1 MIDGA
6 RVLRG
11 TPMKILLADILAV
24 PTELDYA
31 APVDQLNAAL
41 HHGGREE
48 YEFAPP
54 LDVHVSFY
62 RAQLDL
68 FFDGHVSGTATAT
81 CARCLEPVPLEVQ
94 QDFSI
99 ILTPETRLKGEIELA
114 PGDLTQSFY
123 SGVEVDLNPLVYE
136 QVLLALPTRSLC
148 AEECRGLCPH
158 CGANLNNGQCACTEE
173 TGDPRLAV
181 LRSLKIDRGS

>member
-1 MIDGA
+1 
-6 RVLRG
+6 
-11 TPMKILLADILAV
+11 MKIPLVDILAI

-31 APVDQLNAAL
+31 QPVEQLNATL
-41 HHGGREE
+41 QQGGREE
-48 YEFAPP
+48 YEFTRP
-54 LDVHVSFY
+54 LDVHVAFY

-68 FFDGHVSGTATAT
+68 FFDGSVSGTATSN
-81 CARCLEPVPLEVQ
+81 CARCLEAVPVEVR

-99 ILTPETRLKGEIELA
+99 TLTPETRLKGEIELGA
-114 PGDLTQSFY
+114 ADLTQSFY
-123 SGVEVDLNPLVYE
+123 SGTEVDLTPLMYE

-158 CGANLNNGQCACTEE
+158 CGANLNHGQCACTVER
-173 TGDPRLAV
+173 GDPRLAV